1 MVVYKEI
8 DKENIIEAFILVLN
22 PIFNL
27 KNREIQL
34 LKSMIKVYIY
44 LKKIAKE
51 KQIKENEID
60 EKFKS
65 MLGKKIIMDDA
76 KMSNNSFY
84 NHIVQLKR
92 KKVLNK
98 DGTLIDK
105 LKSINYS
112 DDKIT
117 YILKLKE
124 TNVVNINKTE
134 TKTETKTK
142 TENKTIVK

>member
-60 EKFKS
+60 
-65 MLGKKIIMDDA
+65 
-76 KMSNNSFY
+76 N
-84 NHIVQLKR
+84 
-92 KKVLNK
+92 
-98 DGTLIDK
+98 
-105 LKSINYS
+105 
-112 DDKIT
+112 
-117 YILKLKE
+117 
-124 TNVVNINKTE
+124 
-134 TKTETKTK
+134 
-142 TENKTIVK
+142 

>member
-60 EKFKS
+60 KKFKS

-105 LKSINYS
+105 LKLINYS

-117 YILKLKE
+117 YVLKLKE
-124 TNVVNINKTE
+124 TNVVNINTL
-134 TKTETKTK
+134 
-142 TENKTIVK
+142 

>member
-60 EKFKS
+60 KKFKS

-105 LKSINYS
+105 LKLIDYS

-124 TNVVNINKTE
+124 TNVVNINTL
-134 TKTETKTK
+134 
-142 TENKTIVK
+142 

>member
-60 EKFKS
+60 KKFKS

-76 KMSNNSFY
+76 KMSSNSFY

-105 LKSINYS
+105 LKLIDYS

-124 TNVVNINKTE
+124 TNVVNINDTE
-134 TKTETKTK
+134 TKT
-142 TENKTIVK
+142 IVK

>member
-92 KKVLNK
+92 KEVLNK

>member
-60 EKFKS
+60 KKFKS

-105 LKSINYS
+105 LKLIDYS

-124 TNVVNINKTE
+124 TNVVNINTLW
-134 TKTETKTK
+134 
-142 TENKTIVK
+142 VKPKLKLKIL

>member
-51 KQIKENEID
+51 KQIKENDID

>member
-1 MVVYKEI
+1 MLYFFT
-8 DKENIIEAFILVLN
+8 FILVLN

-60 EKFKS
+60 KKFKS

-105 LKSINYS
+105 LKLIDYS

-124 TNVVNINKTE
+124 TNVVNINTL
-134 TKTETKTK
+134 
-142 TENKTIVK
+142 

>member
-60 EKFKS
+60 KKFKS

-105 LKSINYS
+105 LKLINYS

-124 TNVVNINKTE
+124 TNVVNIN
-134 TKTETKTK
+134 ETKTK
-142 TENKTIVK
+142 TIVK

>member
-51 KQIKENEID
+51 KQIKEDEID

-124 TNVVNINKTE
+124 TNVVNINTL
-134 TKTETKTK
+134 
-142 TENKTIVK
+142 

>member
-60 EKFKS
+60 KKFKS

-105 LKSINYS
+105 LKLINYS

-124 TNVVNINKTE
+124 TNVVNINTL
-134 TKTETKTK
+134 
-142 TENKTIVK
+142 